1 MDIVIQREKFI
12 NAGYECIPLKPLS
25 KNPLRKAWES
35 KPTFTQWRNAPNDS
49 NLGLRAGNGKAFID
63 CDDKNEH
70 GTTENIIN
78 WLESLGHKR
87 EILPIVQTAS
97 GVSRH
102 IYVQFTDA
110 MLGSRRK
117 FRPSFGDGD
126 FRYGAASQVATFPS
140 YVEGMGEYKLLQG
153 DINRLPVLDI
163 KDIALLINI
172 NEQITDNKLTDQ
184 KKNKR
189 PSQLAL
195 CIMQGIRPA
204 KYSSDS
210 EAEAGLVLS
219 LINSKFTY
227 EDIKHIFDSNPCMGH
242 YTNKHKAKSAR
253 EAERWLYMTYK
264 NQSDYSKLHE
274 SKTRRTIADWIEQ
287 AKMQAWKRVS
297 DKNLY
302 LAHLNFGHKV
312 GSFEY
317 AASFRDLSLETGS
330 VLDTVRQ
337 GNKRLFDSGYLS
349 VVKIGKGMSA
359 SIYNLECAKNV
370 HFQRTLVGKCTKMA
384 HLEQDKKQDIA
395 LHDAF
400 MNGKGRLGRRAGEVY
415 ELLLHDP
422 LTFEAIQKHTGIK
435 TRTLRRVLSKLRMV
449 KDRKT
454 GEVIEMVT
462 LSGDN
467 VYYSNLVD
475 LDLISAIFGTYG
487 ATGKRR
493 DNYER
498 ERRDHA
504 RTLEL
509 GSLKA

>member
-1 MDIVIQREKFI
+1 MDTLIQQRKIFFE
-12 NAGYECIPLKPLS
+12 AGYECIPLKPLS
-25 KNPLRKAWES
+25 KNPLSKAWDS
-35 KPTFTQWRNAPNDS
+35 KPTFTQWYNAPNDS
-49 NLGLRAGNGKAFID
+49 NLGLRAGNRKAFLD
-63 CDDKNEH
+63 CDDKNKQ

-78 WLESLGHKR
+78 LLEGLGHKR
-87 EILPIVQTAS
+87 ETLPIVQTAS

-102 IYVQFTDA
+102 IYVEFTGA
-110 MLGSRRK
+110 LFGSRKK
-117 FRPSFGDGD
+117 FISSFGDGD
-126 FRYGAASQVATFPS
+126 FRYGAASQIATFPS

-153 DINRLPVLDI
+153 DIKRLPVLDT
-163 KDIALLINI
+163 KDIAKFVNI
-172 NEQITDNKLTDQ
+172 NEQETQTEQ

-195 CIMQGIRPA
+195 SIMQGIRPA
-204 KYSSDS
+204 KYASDS

-253 EAERWLYMTYK
+253 EAERWLYMLYKDQLEYK
-264 NQSDYSKLHE
+264 NSHE
-274 SKTRRTIADWIEQ
+274 SKTRRTLADWIEQ
-287 AKMQAWKRVS
+287 AKRQAWKRVT
-297 DKNLY
+297 DKNLF
-302 LAHLNFGHKV
+302 LAHLKFAHKV

-317 AASFRDLSLETGS
+317 AASFRDLSLESGISTLGTIS
-330 VLDTVRQ
+330 NV
-337 GNKRLFDSGYLS
+337 NKRLYEYSGLS
-349 VVKIGKGMSA
+349 VVKTGKGLSA
-359 SIYNLECAKNV
+359 SIYKIECAKNE
-370 HFQRTLVGKCTKMA
+370 HFPTCVLRKCSKMA
-384 HLEQDKKQDIA
+384 HLNTSQKEVIA

-415 ELLLHDP
+415 ELLLSEA
-422 LTFEAIQKHTGIK
+422 LSFEGIQERTKIK
-435 TRTLRRVLSKLRMV
+435 TRTLRRVLSKLRII

-475 LDLISAIFGTYG
+475 LDLISDIFGTYG
-487 ATGKRR
+487 ATGRR
-493 DNYER
+493 RETYER

-509 GSLKA
+509 GSIKT